1 MRLVRS
7 DEDGSRE
14 RGDPFPRWPQFS
26 STEIEA
32 VCRILESGNVNYWTG
47 PEGRLFE
54 HEFAQ
59 SVRRRYGV
67 GVPSGTVALELAFLT
82 LGLRPGDE
90 VILPPRTYFGC
101 ASAIVLIG
109 AIPVFADVDS
119 ISQNL
124 TAQTIEPVLTSRTR
138 AILAVHLAGWP
149 CDMDPILDLAAAHDL
164 VVIEDCAQAQGAE
177 YRSRPVGSMS
187 EVGIFSFCHDKIMT
201 TAGEGGMLVMDE
213 HEKWEMAWSFKETG
227 KSFDAVFNQKH
238 PAGFRWQRETFGTN
252 WRLTEVQSAVGRS
265 MLTRVPEWLQIR
277 RRNADMLTDE
287 FKRIPGLRITSP
299 PETVKHAYYKYY
311 AFIDP
316 DRLKSSWDRDRIMVA
331 VAEQGV
337 PCGSGSCSEI
347 YKEKAFINMGMGAPS
362 RLQVAEELGKTS
374 LMFDV
379 HPGLSEAEMARTGE
393 VVARVMSEAVC

>member
-1 MRLVRS
+1 MRIVRS
-7 DEDGSRE
+7 DEDDGRV
-14 RGDPFPRWPQFS
+14 RGDPFPQWPQFS
-26 STEIEA
+26 STDIEA
-32 VCRILESGNVNYWTG
+32 VCRILESGKVNYWTG

-59 SVRRRYGV
+59 SVGRRYGV

-90 VILPPRTYFGC
+90 VVLPPRTYFGC

-109 AIPVFADVDS
+109 AVPVFADVDHV
-119 ISQNL
+119 SQNL
-124 TAQTIEPVLTSRTR
+124 TASTIESVLTDRTR

-164 VVIEDCAQAQGAE
+164 AVIEDCAQAQGAE
-177 YRSRPVGSMS
+177 YRGRRVGSMS

-213 HEKWEMAWSFKETG
+213 HEKWKMAWSFKETG

-238 PAGFRWQRETFGTN
+238 PAGFRWQREMFGTN
-252 WRLTEVQSAVGRS
+252 WRLTEVQSAVGRN
-265 MLTRVPEWLQIR
+265 MLKRVPEWLETR
-277 RRNADMLTDE
+277 RQNAALLTDA
-287 FKRIPGLRITSP
+287 FTRVPGLRVTLP
-299 PETVKHAYYKYY
+299 PDYVRHAYYKYY
-311 AFIDP
+311 VFLEP
-316 DRLKSSWDRDRIMVA
+316 ERLKSSWDRDRIMVA
-331 VAEQGV
+331 VSEQGI

-347 YKEKAFINMGMGAPS
+347 YREKAFVNLGMGAKS
-362 RLQVAEELGKTS
+362 RLPVAEELGKTS

-379 HPGLSEAEMARTGE
+379 HPGLSAFEMQHTAE
-393 VVARVMSEAVC
+393 VVARVMAAAVC